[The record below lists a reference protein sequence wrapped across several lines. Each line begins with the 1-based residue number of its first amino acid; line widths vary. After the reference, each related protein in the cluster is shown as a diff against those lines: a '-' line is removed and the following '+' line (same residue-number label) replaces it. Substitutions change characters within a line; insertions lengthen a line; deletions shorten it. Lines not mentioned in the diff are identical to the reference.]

1 MKKLRL
7 WTTATISCAHL
18 LRLRGLRT
26 PSACPTPLG
35 TWDDVGCVPP
45 QCNSEFSHCVRFC
58 NRKERA
64 ETPIKYTLH
73 CRSYSLYCQFEPV
86 TYRLDLAVLT
96 SKRIFTL
103 FKSKKFIWTSIH
115 WTLRASQSMFLVV
128 ATFHEITGQMFHT
141 SLLNSNPLLTK
152 NWGQ

>member
-35 TWDDVGCVPP
+35 TWNDVGCVPP
-45 QCNSEFSHCVRFC
+45 QCNSELSHCVRFC

-64 ETPIKYTLH
+64 ETPIKNILH
-73 CRSYSLYCQFEPV
+73 CRSY
-86 TYRLDLAVLT
+86 RLDFAVLT
-96 SKRIFTL
+96 SKGFSRSSNQRNL
-103 FKSKKFIWTSIH
+103 FEQAYTKIDHFVHHSLSFLLWQPSIQLLG
-115 WTLRASQSMFLVV
+115 WSDVC
-128 ATFHEITGQMFHT
+128 T